1 MAIDVRKYGNI
12 NILDISGKVTIG
24 KGDVAMREKF
34 KELLASGEK
43 AFIFNMANVSYLDS
57 AGVGETVACHKR
69 AVEQGGQVKLVMP
82 EAGKTRAVFVI
93 SCLDR
98 VFQIFGTEEEALASF
113 AG

>member
-12 NILDISGKVTIG
+12 SVLDISGKITIG
-24 KGDVAMREKF
+24 KGDVALREKF
-34 KELLASGEK
+34 KELLDSGEK
-43 AFIFNMANVSYLDS
+43 SFVLNMTNVSYLDS

-69 AVEQGGQVKLVMP
+69 ATELDGQVKLVMS
-82 EAGKTRAVFVI
+82 EAGKIRAVFVI

-98 VFQIFGTEEEALASF
+98 VFNIFDTEEEALASF